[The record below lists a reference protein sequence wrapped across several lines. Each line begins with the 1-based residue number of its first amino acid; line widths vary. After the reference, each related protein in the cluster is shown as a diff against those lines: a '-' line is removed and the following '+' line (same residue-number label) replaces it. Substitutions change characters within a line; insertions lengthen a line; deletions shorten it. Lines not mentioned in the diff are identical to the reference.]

1 MEILE
6 FLRRKSQP
14 ETKIESQTQI
24 NHKAQTISTVSTTE
38 LSKIVGF
45 NLSFKFLN
53 EINIKPFA
61 QTKNG
66 FFWAVED
73 IPYIFMTLSKHFSQ
87 RAKEELN
94 KP

>member
-1 MEILE
+1 MGVFEILN
-6 FLRRKSQP
+6 RKLQP
-14 ETKIESQTQI
+14 KKKIESQTQI
-24 NHKAQTISTVSTTE
+24 SHNTLTVATVSTTE
-38 LSKIVGF
+38 LSKIVGL
-45 NLSFKFLN
+45 NLSFQFLSN
-53 EINIKPFA
+53 LNIKPFA

-66 FFWAVED
+66 FFWAAED

>member
-1 MEILE
+1 MGIFEV
-6 FLRRKSQP
+6 LRRTSPP
-14 ETKIESQTQI
+14 ETKIESQAQI
-24 NHKAQTISTVSTTE
+24 IHTALTVSTVSTTE

-45 NLSFKFLN
+45 HLSFKFLN
-53 EINIKPFA
+53 ELNIKPFA

>member
-1 MEILE
+1 MGIFEV
-6 FLRRKSQP
+6 LRRTSPP
-14 ETKIESQTQI
+14 ETKIESQTQT
-24 NHKAQTISTVSTTE
+24 NHKALTISTVSTTE

-45 NLSFKFLN
+45 HLSFQFLSDL
-53 EINIKPFA
+53 NIKPFA

-73 IPYIFMTLSKHFSQ
+73 VPYIFMTLSKHFSQ

-94 KP
+94 KL